1 MAFTEAYQQKHE
13 MFMALESNSFDKAFS
28 YYPEA
33 SKKFDNILTSLK
45 EDATLP
51 AVLLPEHLR
60 CFSAEWAVTKMC
72 YFGVEVFQ
80 KWRQYDAAVNQ
91 LEKLLEQDVFCFDSR
106 GRWYDRLA
114 LNLHQHLKRPEK
126 VQRVATIC
134 NKMVETL
141 TLEGISDI
149 LLTSIGENKAFPPP
163 SLHAMLCTVQ
173 ATYRKQEGGGVWL
186 LLFSVVTLF
195 EHNVSTILS
204 RILA

>member
-1 MAFTEAYQQKHE
+1 
-13 MFMALESNSFDKAFS
+13 MALESNSFDKAFS

-33 SKKFDNILTSLK
+33 SKKFDDILTSLK
-45 EDATLP
+45 EEATLP

-126 VQRVATIC
+126 VQRVAT
-134 NKMVETL
+134 V
-141 TLEGISDI
+141 SDK
-149 LLTSIGENKAFPPP
+149 IG
-163 SLHAMLCTVQ
+163 
-173 ATYRKQEGGGVWL
+173 
-186 LLFSVVTLF
+186 
-195 EHNVSTILS
+195 
-204 RILA
+204 